1 MLGEKTKGQM
11 SAWICFTVSCG
22 QKICP
27 NSFPHHGPLLVTFG
41 FLSLFPGFAVWVPM
55 RFQLQNVYPRRWE
68 SLGCSVFVNSWLSK
82 DEGISFCREN
92 CTWQSGSFGR
102 PWLKRFAGGLPELC
116 LQCGA
121 VKGLKSVLQFSLQIR
136 VEWYDERNCSICFR
150 IRLEKKVAYLDL
162 GLMDCSMIIKSSC
175 IETTTE
181 QSDKLHEFHD
191 SDVCST
197 GGKLYTS
204 PVLHCSSPRLFP
216 IEWWMANWFEAI
228 LILSACP
235 AYFISIFRYC
245 TQFATCYVHKWISND
260 LKHAQW
266 FELLPFC
273 SMQQVSAFLSVF
285 SGWRIAK
292 TDATRPWCFVK
303 GLLTQMW
310 RL

>member
-1 MLGEKTKGQM
+1 MDLLHSELRTENLSKFIPTSWSIVGDL
-11 SAWICFTVSCG
+11 WI
-22 QKICP
+22 P
-27 NSFPHHGPLLVTFG
+27 VTFSRVCSLSAHEVSVAKRVSQEMG
-41 FLSLFPGFAVWVPM
+41 VTWMQCVCKQLAVQGWRDFLLPWELYLAVRILWKALA
-55 RFQLQNVYPRRWE
+55 QEIRWWATRAL
-68 SLGCSVFVNSWLSK
+68 SAMWGC
-82 DEGISFCREN
+82 EGS
-92 CTWQSGSFGR
+92 
-102 PWLKRFAGGLPELC
+102 
-116 LQCGA
+116 
-121 VKGLKSVLQFSLQIR
+121 SVLQFSLQIR
-136 VEWYDERNCSICFR
+136 VEWYDEHNCICFR
-150 IRLEKKVAYLDL
+150 IRLEKKVAYLEK